1 MAHYAI
7 LDENN
12 IVVSVF
18 VGRDEN
24 DLADGVDNWETYYA
38 PSGLTCRRTSYN
50 TQGGVHLNG
59 GEPFRKNYAGIG
71 YRYDET
77 LDGFIPPQP
86 FPSWTLNTTT
96 CLWDAPVPQ
105 PDDGMWL
112 WNEETM
118 SWEPMGS

>member
-24 DLADGVDNWETYYA
+24 DLADGIEDWETYYA
-38 PSGLTCRRTSYN
+38 PAGFSCRQTSYN
-50 TQGGVHLNG
+50 TQGGIHLNG

-86 FPSWTLNTTT
+86 FPSWTLNSAT
-96 CLWDAPVPQ
+96 CLWDSPVPP
-105 PDDGMWL
+105 PDDGIWL